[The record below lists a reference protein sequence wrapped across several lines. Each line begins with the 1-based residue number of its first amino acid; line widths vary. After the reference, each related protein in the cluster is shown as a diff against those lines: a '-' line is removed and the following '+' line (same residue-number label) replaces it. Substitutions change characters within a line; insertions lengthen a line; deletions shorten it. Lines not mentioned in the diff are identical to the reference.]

1 MRARA
6 LAEVCVLRQLIAVV
20 DNAGAVPPP
29 TKTEPVEC
37 EVERRFLN
45 PEHIQALLRRE
56 IDVRLHATD
65 VFRALGRAVEAEAAK
80 FEMDIVSRYL
90 RSLSPSVTH
99 GKRIRDL
106 KHVGDYPETP
116 RKMLM
121 RCCSCGAWSCSE
133 KSIHS

>member
-1 MRARA
+1 MNLNKTDAAEALRERLQADLRSAMRARA

-90 RSLSPSVTH
+90 LSLNS
-99 GKRIRDL
+99 D
-106 KHVGDYPETP
+106 
-116 RKMLM
+116 
-121 RCCSCGAWSCSE
+121 AA
-133 KSIHS
+133 